1 MKLLFMIE
9 FTLNN
14 HFCKFTKC
22 VQKYNNSDFMN
33 FPNLIGITT
42 LLPCYI
48 VEFFDSIDK
57 Y

>member
-33 FPNLIGITT
+33 FPNLIRITT